1 MIKERSAGAVIF
13 YAGEGEPEYLLLHYT
28 AGHWDFPKGNI
39 EPGESELETVRRE
52 VEEETGIR
60 DIELVYG
67 FKKLIRYHYRKGK
80 ELVSKE
86 VVFYLAE
93 SKTKDVRISWE
104 HTGYVWLGYED
115 ALKKLTYKSAKEVLR
130 DAHETVKSLLA
141 GRRSS

>member
-67 FKKLIRYHYRKGK
+67 FRKLIRYHYRKGK

>member
-1 MIKERSAGAVIF
+1 MIKERSAGAVIL
-13 YAGEGEPEYLLLHYT
+13 YAAEGEPEYLLLHYT

-67 FKKLIRYHYRKGK
+67 FRKLIRYHYRKGK

-115 ALKKLTYKSAKEVLR
+115 ALKKLTYKNAKELLR
-130 DAHETVKSLLA
+130 DAHEVVKSLLA
-141 GRRSS
+141 ERRSS

>member
-13 YAGEGEPEYLLLHYT
+13 YAAEGEPEYLLLHYT

-67 FKKLIRYHYRKGK
+67 FRKLIHYHYRKGK

-115 ALKKLTYKSAKEVLR
+115 ALKKLTYKNAKELLK
-130 DAHETVKSLLA
+130 DAHEVVKSLLA
-141 GRRSS
+141 ERRSS

>member
-13 YAGEGEPEYLLLHYT
+13 YAREREPEYLLLHYT

-67 FKKLIRYHYRKGK
+67 FKKLIRYYYRKGK

-115 ALKKLTYKSAKEVLR
+115 AVNRLTYKSAKEVLR
-130 DAHETVKSLLA
+130 DAHEAVKSLLA

>member
-13 YAGEGEPEYLLLHYT
+13 YAAEGGPEYLLLHYT

-67 FKKLIRYHYRKGK
+67 FRKLIRYHYRKGK

-115 ALKKLTYKSAKEVLR
+115 ALKKLTYKNAKELLR
-130 DAHETVKSLLA
+130 DAHEVVKSLLA
-141 GRRSS
+141 ERRSS